1 MKVGEKRQEKALL
14 RYRRGRNA
22 IIYNIIINLALVFL
36 KGFAGVLARSQA
48 MIADAFHSAGDL
60 MVNIVVLLGLRASYK
75 PADAEHPYGHGKAE
89 TLAQNIVGLLI
100 IGTGVYLAVSSLL
113 TLRVEPV
120 GPPGQV
126 ALYAAV
132 FSIVV
137 KWILFRYMWHVGEKE
152 NSRAIKANAL
162 DHRCDVLSSLAALVG
177 IGGARLGAAFGY
189 PILYYLDPLAGIMV
203 ALLII
208 MMGLGIMR
216 DAGKE
221 LMDSMCS
228 PETLEEITTLARDV
242 PHVKEIHQVRA
253 RSSGSCLLVDIEIG
267 INGSLTV
274 EEGHA
279 VAHDVEE
286 NLFLKK
292 EDIISINVH
301 VGPCVDK
308 NRVSGSA
315 QPENIE

>member
-1 MKVGEKRQEKALL
+1 MHAGEKREKKALL
-14 RYRRGRNA
+14 RYQRGRNA
-22 IIYNIIINLALVFL
+22 IIYNIFINLALAL
-36 KGFAGVLARSQA
+36 IKGFAGVLARSQA

-60 MVNIVVLLGLRASYK
+60 LVNIVVLFGLRASYK

-100 IGTGVYLAVSSLL
+100 IATGVYLAVTSLL
-113 TLRVEPV
+113 TIQVEPV
-120 GPPGQV
+120 GPPGAV
-126 ALYAAV
+126 ALYAAI

-137 KWILFRYMWHVGEKE
+137 KWILYRYMWRVGEKE
-152 NSRAIKANAL
+152 NSGAIKANAL
-162 DHRCDVLSSLAALVG
+162 DHRCDVLSSFAALVG
-177 IGGARLGAAFGY
+177 IGGARLGATFGY

-203 ALLII
+203 AVLII

-228 PETLEEITTLARDV
+228 PEMLQEISSLVQDV

-253 RSSGSCLLVDIEIG
+253 RTSGSCLLVDIEIG
-267 INGSLTV
+267 IDGSLTV

-286 NLFLKK
+286 NLFLKR
-292 EDIISINVH
+292 EDIITINVH
-301 VGPCVDK
+301 VGPCE
-308 NRVSGSA
+308 NRA
-315 QPENIE
+315 QTLDAGEPE

>member
-1 MKVGEKRQEKALL
+1 MQMGEKREEKALL

-22 IIYNIIINLALVFL
+22 IIYNIIINLLLALL

-60 MVNIVVLLGLRASYK
+60 MVNIVVLFGLRASYK

-100 IGTGVYLAVSSLL
+100 MATGFYLAVASLL

-137 KWILFRYMWHVGEKE
+137 KWILYRYMWQVGENE

-177 IGGARLGAAFGY
+177 IGGARLGAGFGY

-203 ALLII
+203 AVLII

-228 PETLEEITTLARDV
+228 PETLQEITTLARDV
-242 PHVKEIHQVRA
+242 PNVKEIHQVRA

-267 INGSLTV
+267 IDGSFSV

-286 NLFLKK
+286 NIFLKR
-292 EDIISINVH
+292 EDVITINVH
-301 VGPCVDK
+301 VGPCE
-308 NRVSGSA
+308 NRGRIPDASE
-315 QPENIE
+315 PE

>member
-1 MKVGEKRQEKALL
+1 MQAEEKREVKAGL

-22 IIYNIIINLALVFL
+22 ILYNIIINLFLAIL
-36 KGFAGVLARSQA
+36 KGIAGVLARSQA

-60 MVNIVVLLGLRASYK
+60 LVNFVVLIGLRASYK

-89 TLAQNIVGLLI
+89 TLAQNTVGILI
-100 IGTGVYLAVSSLL
+100 MGTGVYLAISSML
-113 TLRVEPV
+113 TLQVEPV
-120 GPPGQV
+120 GPPGQL
-126 ALYAAV
+126 ALYAAF

-137 KWILFRYMWHVGEKE
+137 KWILYRYMSHVGEQE

-162 DHRCDVLSSLAALVG
+162 DHRSDVLSSLAALVG
-177 IGGARLGAAFGY
+177 IGGARLGAGFGY
-189 PILYYLDPLAGIMV
+189 PIFYYLDPLAGIMV
-203 ALLII
+203 AVLII

-228 PETLEEITTLARDV
+228 PELLHEISSLAQTV
-242 PHVKEIHQVRA
+242 PNVKEIHQVRV

-267 INGSLTV
+267 IEGSLTV

-286 NLFLKK
+286 NLFQKR
-292 EDIISINVH
+292 EDIITINVH
-301 VGPCVDK
+301 VGPCE
-308 NRVSGSA
+308 NRG
-315 QPENIE
+315 ENWDASKQ

>member
-1 MKVGEKRQEKALL
+1 MQATEKREEKALL

-22 IIYNIIINLALVFL
+22 IIYNIIINLVLALL

-48 MIADAFHSAGDL
+48 MIADAFHSASDL
-60 MVNIVVLLGLRASYK
+60 MVNIVVLFGLRVSYK

-100 IGTGVYLAVSSLL
+100 MGTGVYLAVASLL
-113 TLRVEPV
+113 TLQVEPV
-120 GPPGQV
+120 GPPGQL

-137 KWILFRYMWHVGEKE
+137 KWFLYRYMWQVGEKE
-152 NSRAIKANAL
+152 NSGAIKANAL
-162 DHRCDVLSSLAALVG
+162 DHRCDVLSSLAALIG
-177 IGGARLGAAFGY
+177 IGGARLGAGFGY
-189 PILYYLDPLAGIMV
+189 PIFYYLDPLAGIMV
-203 ALLII
+203 AVLII

-216 DAGKE
+216 DAGEE

-228 PETLEEITTLARDV
+228 PETLQEITTLARSV
-242 PHVKEIHQVRA
+242 PNVKEIHQVRA

-267 INGSLTV
+267 IEGSLTV

-286 NLFLKK
+286 NLFLKR
-292 EDIISINVH
+292 EDIITINVH
-301 VGPCVDK
+301 VGPCE
-308 NRVSGSA
+308 NRG
-315 QPENIE
+315 

>member
-1 MKVGEKRQEKALL
+1 MQMGEKREEKALL

-22 IIYNIIINLALVFL
+22 IIYNIIINLLLALL

-60 MVNIVVLLGLRASYK
+60 MVNIVVLFGLRASYK

-100 IGTGVYLAVSSLL
+100 MATGVYLAVASLM
-113 TLRVEPV
+113 TLRIEPV

-126 ALYAAV
+126 ALSAAV

-137 KWILFRYMWHVGEKE
+137 KWILYRYMWQVGENE

-162 DHRCDVLSSLAALVG
+162 DHRSDVLSSLAALVG
-177 IGGARLGAAFGY
+177 IGGARLGAGFGY
-189 PILYYLDPLAGIMV
+189 PIFYYLDPLAGIMV
-203 ALLII
+203 AVLII

-221 LMDSMCS
+221 LMDSMCP
-228 PETLEEITTLARDV
+228 PETLQEITTLALGV

-267 INGSLTV
+267 IDGSFSV

-279 VAHDVEE
+279 VAHNVEE
-286 NLFLKK
+286 NIFLKR
-292 EDIISINVH
+292 EDIITINVH
-301 VGPCVDK
+301 VGPCE
-308 NRVSGSA
+308 NRGRIPDASE
-315 QPENIE
+315 PE